1 MRRVSVFHTTAR
13 TWARSSL
20 SEKYQWP
27 EGAIFRFDTSPSTQ
41 TSANSTSSTP
51 WMRSVS
57 SLTLRAR
64 GRARVAS
71 TGAPKSRP
79 FCCMGVDHS
88 SPIGHGGK
96 PGLSSSVMSIHP
108 RSRALFLGS
117 LFVGVLLG
125 TLVSVGLQR
134 ALAPAGGLRAVA
146 EPRAVAD
153 RSNLDP
159 DERRTIELF
168 RTASVSVVYITTQ
181 AQRMDLFTRNVFEV
195 PQGTGSGFLWDDL
208 GHVVTNYH
216 VVQNADSAKITLGDQ
231 EYEASSVGYAPE
243 HDLAV
248 LRIRAPRQKLVPIRI
263 GTSADLQV
271 GQKVFAIGNPFGLDH
286 TLTTGI
292 VSALGRTIQSVANTP
307 IDDAI
312 QTDAAI
318 NPGNSGG
325 PLLDSSGRLV
335 GVNTAI
341 YSPSGSSAGIGFAIP
356 VHEVN
361 QVAAQLIAHGKVVRP
376 GLGVQMAT
384 DQMAQEIGLKGALVL
399 TVFPDSPA

>member
-1 MRRVSVFHTTAR
+1 MST
-13 TWARSSL
+13 
-20 SEKYQWP
+20 
-27 EGAIFRFDTSPSTQ
+27 FR
-41 TSANSTSSTP
+41 
-51 WMRSVS
+51 
-57 SLTLRAR
+57 
-64 GRARVAS
+64 
-71 TGAPKSRP
+71 
-79 FCCMGVDHS
+79 
-88 SPIGHGGK
+88 
-96 PGLSSSVMSIHP
+96 
-108 RSRALFLGS
+108 RSRAFFLAS

-125 TLVSVGLQR
+125 GLVSVGLQR
-134 ALAPAGGLRAVA
+134 ALAPAGGQGARA

-153 RSNLDP
+153 RPNLDP

-168 RTASVSVVYITTQ
+168 RIASVSVVYITTQ
-181 AQRMDLFTRNVFEV
+181 AQRIDFWTRNVFEV
-195 PQGTGSGFLWDDL
+195 PQGTGSGFLWDDQ

-216 VVQNADSAKITLGDQ
+216 VLQGATAAKVTLGEQ
-231 EYEASSVGYAPE
+231 EYEAAYVGGAAD

-248 LRIRAPRQKLVPIRI
+248 LRISAPRAKLVPIRI

-325 PLLDSSGRLV
+325 PLLDSSGRLI

-341 YSPSGSSAGIGFAIP
+341 YSPSGASAGIGFAVP
-356 VHEVN
+356 VDTVN
-361 QVAAQLIAHGKVVRP
+361 RIVPQLVAHGQVIRP
-376 GLGVQMAT
+376 RLGVEIDDRLSALVTRRLGVEGVMIRNVSEGSGAEAAGLQGT
-384 DQMAQEIGLKGALVL
+384 RLRGGVVVPGDVIQEIDGKAVRTQNDLLSRLSNYKAGDTVSLVVWREGKARKASVRL
-399 TVFPDSPA
+399 QSSGR

>member
-1 MRRVSVFHTTAR
+1 M
-13 TWARSSL
+13 
-20 SEKYQWP
+20 
-27 EGAIFRFDTSPSTQ
+27 STY
-41 TSANSTSSTP
+41 
-51 WMRSVS
+51 R
-57 SLTLRAR
+57 
-64 GRARVAS
+64 
-71 TGAPKSRP
+71 
-79 FCCMGVDHS
+79 
-88 SPIGHGGK
+88 
-96 PGLSSSVMSIHP
+96 

-134 ALAPAGGLRAVA
+134 ALAPAGGPAAAA

-153 RSNLDP
+153 RANLDP

-181 AQRMDLFTRNVFEV
+181 AHRIHFWTRNIFEV
-195 PQGTGSGFLWDDL
+195 PQGTGSGFLWDDR
-208 GHVVTNYH
+208 GHVVTNFH
-216 VVQNADSAKITLGDQ
+216 VLQGAAAAKITLADQ
-231 EYEASSVGYAPE
+231 EYEATFVGGAAD

-248 LRIRAPRQKLVPIRI
+248 LRIDVPRGKLVPIRV

-325 PLLDSSGRLV
+325 PLLDSSGRLI

-341 YSPSGSSAGIGFAIP
+341 YSPSGASAGIGFAVP
-356 VHEVN
+356 VDTVN
-361 QVAAQLIAHGKVVRP
+361 RIVPQLVAHGQVIRP
-376 GLGVQMAT
+376 QLGVSLDDLLARLGNYKAGDT
-384 DQMAQEIGLKGALVL
+384 VSLVVWREGTARKVSVRL
-399 TVFPDSPA
+399 QSPR

>member
-1 MRRVSVFHTTAR
+1 M
-13 TWARSSL
+13 
-20 SEKYQWP
+20 
-27 EGAIFRFDTSPSTQ
+27 STY
-41 TSANSTSSTP
+41 
-51 WMRSVS
+51 R
-57 SLTLRAR
+57 
-64 GRARVAS
+64 
-71 TGAPKSRP
+71 
-79 FCCMGVDHS
+79 
-88 SPIGHGGK
+88 
-96 PGLSSSVMSIHP
+96 

-134 ALAPAGGLRAVA
+134 ALAPAGGLRAAA

-153 RSNLDP
+153 RANLDP

-181 AQRMDLFTRNVFEV
+181 AQRIDFWTRNVFEV
-195 PQGTGSGFLWDDL
+195 PQGTGSGFLWDDR
-208 GHVVTNYH
+208 GHVVTNFH
-216 VVQNADSAKITLGDQ
+216 VLQGATAAKVTLADQ
-231 EYEASSVGYAPE
+231 EYEATYVGGAAD

-248 LRIRAPRQKLVPIRI
+248 LRIDVPRGKLVPIRV

-325 PLLDSSGRLV
+325 PLLDSSGRLI

-341 YSPSGSSAGIGFAIP
+341 YSPSGASAGIGFAVP
-356 VHEVN
+356 VDTVN
-361 QVAAQLIAHGKVVRP
+361 RIVPQLVAHGQVIRP
-376 GLGVQMAT
+376 QLGVSLDDRLSALVTRRIGVEGVLIREVTEGSGAAAAGLRGSQLRGGVVVPG
-384 DQMAQEIGLKGALVL
+384 DVIQEIDGKPVRTQNELLARLSNYKAGDTVSLVVWREGKARKVSVRL
-399 TVFPDSPA
+399 QSPR